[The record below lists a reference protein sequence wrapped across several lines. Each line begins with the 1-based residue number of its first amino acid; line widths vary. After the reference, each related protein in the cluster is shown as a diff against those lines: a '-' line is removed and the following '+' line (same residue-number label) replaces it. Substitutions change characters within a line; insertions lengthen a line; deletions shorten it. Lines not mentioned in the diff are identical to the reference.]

1 MTEGYPQPGCGDG
14 GMLLWMRLP
23 CLEIRY
29 WQHPQRPLFSGLA
42 SRTCGQSGEGTAE
55 GCFPSSGP
63 ASSTGSCLVT
73 TGLCLSLVTSL
84 SLTLILILTP
94 TCRLTL
100 QLDLRPASSPQL
112 ARGPNSRLNLVT
124 ISGPA
129 ANLHQPFW

>member
-1 MTEGYPQPGCGDG
+1 MTEGYPQPGCGAG

-29 WQHPQRPLFSGLA
+29 WQHPQRTLFSGLA